1 MGDLNELAER
11 LERHDD
17 CATLAG
23 YVEAIE
29 QSVGLEPSSD
39 DLAHRFTAVRKVVFN
54 GLSTRDVEYPA
65 DSTDFRSQD
74 ELDGEWEDAGHQ
86 ILAQAT
92 FGDLPDHL
100 RREFCVSSS
109 DMFGTTIDRYVPER
123 SIVELIKRL
132 KESGYDVLG
141 DVDDL
146 DLH

>member
-86 ILAQAT
+86 ILAGAI
-92 FGDLPDHL
+92 FGDLPVDL
-100 RREFCVSSS
+100 RSEFCVSSS
-109 DMFGTTIDRYVPER
+109 DMFGTVIDRYVPER
-123 SIVELIKRL
+123 SIVELIKKL
-132 KESGYDVLG
+132 KEAGYDVLG